1 MATKTKKTMV
11 VTTLTKGGVAIL
23 NGKKPKRGRPKN
35 SGGGQAPAL
44 SPEQVKALLW
54 NIQQGDN
61 AVRNLALVTML
72 LCGLRVSEP
81 LTLRRRDVLNS
92 KGQVNET
99 FVLGRENTKSS
110 QARRCYINETARKAL
125 GAWLAAM
132 GNKDAEAP
140 IFELAPNYATRLVGR
155 LLHVAGIPGS
165 SHSLRRTAAMTMA
178 DNGVGVHVIK
188 ELLGHANLSTT
199 AVYVAASTSNVAKAV
214 TNNLAW

>member
-1 MATKTKKTMV
+1 MATKTTKT
-11 VTTLTKGGVAIL
+11 TTKAAPR
-23 NGKKPKRGRPKN
+23 KAGRPEN

-72 LCGLRVSEP
+72 LCGLRVAEP

-92 KGQVNET
+92 KGQVNDT
-99 FVLGRENTKSS
+99 FVLGRENTKSGK
-110 QARRCYINETARKAL
+110 ARRCYLNDTARKAL
-125 GAWLAAM
+125 QAWIAVM
-132 GNKDAEAP
+132 ENKAPDAPVFA
-140 IFELAPNYATRLVGR
+140 LAPNYATRLVGR
-155 LLHVAGIPGS
+155 LLHDAGIPGS

-178 DNGVGVHVIK
+178 DNGVGVHIIK